1 MKVNLLLSGS
11 GQIAVLP
18 ALSGTFR
25 LSLHHR
31 KQGRMLNKLL
41 SPFLASRQ
49 IPTPSPIDVYLV
61 MGIISPPFLQ
71 LVRICVA
78 AYQDWVGASWCNSH
92 IRQRKGISTKALYFI
107 GGNSQLGWA

>member
-61 MGIISPPFLQ
+61 MVLFL
-71 LVRICVA
+71 LLSCSLLGFVLL
-78 AYQDWVGASWCNSH
+78 H
-92 IRQRKGISTKALYFI
+92 IRI
-107 GGNSQLGWA
+107 GLGLHGAIVT